1 MEKRNEKVG
10 GYRKAIA
17 AVLRDDKVQNQVSK

>member
-1 MEKRNEKVG
+1 MEKRNKKVE
-10 GYRKAIA
+10 GYRKAIT